1 PTERLNMG
9 TSFFLISLI
18 FVPRMIISPCDGF
31 VSRYINLTN
40 VDLPAPLGPT
50 TYTNSPESILILMPF
65 NAVFPDGY
73 VLCTSFMIIIYIFT
87 FIIYSFTVF
96 FYRGFG
102 IHLFMR
108 LYLF

>member
-1 PTERLNMG
+1 MG

-40 VDLPAPLGPT
+40 VDVPAPLGPT

-73 VLCTSFMIIIYIFT
+73 VLCTSFMIII
-87 FIIYSFTVF
+87 IICNFLLYSITLF
-96 FYRGFG
+96 FYRDFR
-102 IHLFMR
+102 IHLLMR
-108 LYLF
+108 LYHF